1 MGEAPGFNEDRQG
14 EPFVGAAGKLLDTLL
29 ARISLSRAD
38 VFITNVLKCRPPM
51 NRDPMPNEA
60 EACSPYLQQQLEL
73 VKPKA
78 VLILGRHALERLMPG
93 QGSISRIHGSLR
105 QPQEIPRP
113 GAGAATTSRACPGS
127 EAGTRA
133 AVVVVTSRLRY
144 LPLGGLGEVGINMW
158 ALEWEGKILVVDAG
172 LMFPQEDMLGIDLV
186 LPDISYLLGRGREV
200 RIGDSVQLGPFRLET
215 VAVCHSIPDA
225 VALAI
230 QTPVG
235 RVVYTSDFKIDAAPP
250 DGSPTDMDRF
260 RQLGDE
266 GVLLLLSDSTNSER
280 EGHSGS
286 ERDLHA
292 AFEQIF
298 GAAPGRIV
306 VANFASNIHRIQHLV
321 RMAAQF
327 GRRVAVVGRSLQ
339 QNFKTARELGFLDV
353 PEGITVPLA
362 EIDKVPPSKLLLLTA
377 GSQGE
382 PLSALA
388 RFAAQRHPFVNVH
401 KDDWVVISAR
411 PIPGNERM
419 VLQTVNNLYRH
430 GARVFY
436 SEVGK
441 VHVTGHAQRDE
452 LREMLD
458 AVRPRFFIPVHGEYR
473 QLQLHSDIA
482 REAGLDDDRIAVVE
496 DGESVELDET
506 SMERG
511 EKVPTGL
518 VYVDGLGV
526 GDVEQVVLRDR
537 RHLAEDGILVV
548 TLTLDRDTQT
558 VRAGPDL
565 VSRGVIEP
573 ELSTR
578 LMADARNAA
587 IASIR
592 RFADTHADVNL
603 LQEAI
608 HDAVSKT
615 VYKQTRRRPM
625 VIPVITEI

>member
-1 MGEAPGFNEDRQG
+1 M
-14 EPFVGAAGKLLDTLL
+14 
-29 ARISLSRAD
+29 
-38 VFITNVLKCRPPM
+38 
-51 NRDPMPNEA
+51 
-60 EACSPYLQQQLEL
+60 
-73 VKPKA
+73 
-78 VLILGRHALERLMPG
+78 
-93 QGSISRIHGSLR
+93 
-105 QPQEIPRP
+105 
-113 GAGAATTSRACPGS
+113 
-127 EAGTRA
+127 
-133 AVVVVTSRLRY
+133 TSRLRY

-158 ALEWEGKILVVDAG
+158 ALEWEKKVIVVDAG

-186 LPDISYLLGRGREV
+186 LPDISYLLAREREV
-200 RIGDSVQLGPFRLET
+200 LGIFLTHGHEDHIGGLPYALKRLNVPVYGTRLTLGLVKPKLREHRILRESDLREIRIGDSVQMGPFRVET

-230 QTPVG
+230 ETPVG
-235 RVVYTSDFKIDAAPP
+235 RVIYTSDFKIDANPP
-250 DGSPTDMDRF
+250 DGTPTDMPRF
-260 RQLGDE
+260 RQLGDK
-266 GVLLLLSDSTNSER
+266 GVLLLLSDSTNAER
-280 EGHSGS
+280 EGYSGS

-292 AFEQIF
+292 SFEKIF
-298 GAAPGRIV
+298 GEAPGRIV

-321 RMAAQF
+321 RMATQF
-327 GRRVAVVGRSLQ
+327 GRKVAVVGRSLQ
-339 QNFKTARELGFLDV
+339 QNFKTSRELGFLEV
-353 PEGITVPLA
+353 PEGLTVPLA

-388 RFAAQRHPFVNVH
+388 RFAAQRHPFVNVR
-401 KDDWVVISAR
+401 KGDWVVISAR

-419 VLQTVNNLYRH
+419 VHQTVNNLYRH

-436 SEVGK
+436 SEVGH
-441 VHVTGHAQRDE
+441 VHVTGHAHRDE

-458 AVRPRFFIPVHGEYR
+458 ATRPRFFIPVHGEYR
-473 QLQLHSDIA
+473 QLLLHSEIA
-482 REAGLDDDRIAVVE
+482 RDAGIDEDRIAVVE
-496 DGESVELDET
+496 DGETVEIDAT
-506 SMERG
+506 SMKRG
-511 EKVPTGL
+511 DKINSGL

-548 TLTLDRDTQT
+548 TLTLDRGTGT
-558 VRAGPDL
+558 VRAGPEL

-573 ELSTR
+573 ELSTG
-578 LMADARNAA
+578 LMADARKAA
-587 IASIR
+587 MASIKR
-592 RFADTHADVNL
+592 LTEPHPDLNL